1 MEFRSLQENIDTT
14 TPGGR
19 LVFHF
24 FAALA
29 EFEKELIHER
39 THAGLTAARARGRVG
54 GRARILN
61 AEQVEIAA
69 RLGKDNAPVEQIC
82 SVLKI
87 SRRSYFRYM
96 SRRATE
102 MEEK

>member
-1 MEFRSLQENIDTT
+1 MEFRSVRESIDTT
-14 TPGGR
+14 TAGGR
-19 LVFHF
+19 LVFHM

-54 GRARILN
+54 GRARMLN

-69 RLGKDNAPVEQIC
+69 RLAKDNAPVEQIC
-82 SVLKI
+82 TVPKI

-96 SRRATE
+96 NRRNNDNQS
-102 MEEK
+102 